1 MTMPPVPPASLL
13 NLPQHQARRNA
24 DVSRL
29 AGAIAGA
36 RAGAA
41 AAQDQTPPAP
51 VAAGMGGLPSPG
63 GAAPPLPGGGISLPP
78 VGANPPPL
86 PVAGGVAPPGAAPL
100 IAAPLSPLPAASG
113 PAGGPLPPGVNPPP
127 FAAGGQVGAPAYPAH
142 GLSMT
147 LRPSLVGSNGEDLP
161 DGVIGGPDL
170 VRAFLAF
177 AQAQAQGAPPPR
189 VAVQEHDDTDTGH
202 AHPALHDFLSAQVA
216 HPDEL
221 VRDLAAAW
229 KANPSRRAELAA
241 LAQQMRADGDQMHPD
256 LAAALAAGR

>member
-51 VAAGMGGLPSPG
+51 GAAGPGGLPLPG
-63 GAAPPLPGGGISLPP
+63 GAAPPLPGGGLSLPP
-78 VGANPPPL
+78 AGASTPPTPL
-86 PVAGGVAPPGAAPL
+86 PTSALPPGAAL
-100 IAAPLSPLPAASG
+100 QPAASLPPPATLG
-113 PAGGPLPPGVNPPP
+113 PAGGALPPGGTAPAA
-127 FAAGGQVGAPAYPAH
+127 FAGGGMVGAYPAH
-142 GLSMT
+142 GLAMT

-177 AQAQAQGAPPPR
+177 THAQAQGAPPPR

-202 AHPALHDFLSAQVA
+202 AHPALHDFLSAQTA

-221 VRDLAAAW
+221 VSDLAAAW
-229 KANPSRRAELAA
+229 KANPSRRAQLAA
-241 LAQQMRADGDQMHPD
+241 LAQQMLADGDPMHPD